1 MVNNTVS
8 SLLFSLHTYAGI
20 KDLKMKHEVRKFE
33 KIPLLEPYE
42 VYPESNP
49 KNLVCEI
56 LNDSEASKSN
66 LVLI

>member
-20 KDLKMKHEVRKFE
+20 KDLKIKNEVRKFE
-33 KIPLLEPYE
+33 KIPLLESYE

-49 KNLVCEI
+49 ENLVCH
-56 LNDSEASKSN
+56 SE
-66 LVLI
+66 